1 VTLDHADILARSREG
16 APFSNNDQ
24 GDAWMGRN
32 CDRCL
37 RDAPFRNGINATGCP
52 ILLVAMCDRTPAEW
66 RQQRAGDRS
75 TYVCVEF
82 RAQGGARPH
91 RRREPR
97 SMDGLFERPKVAER

>member
-1 VTLDHADILARSREG
+1 VTLDVDDVLTRSRDEP
-16 APFSNNDQ
+16 AFSNNDHA
-24 GDAWMGRN
+24 DPWLARW

-52 ILLVAMCDRTPAEW
+52 ILLVAMLDRTPAEW
-66 RQQRAGDRS
+66 QEQKVGDRS

-91 RRREPR
+91 RRREVQA
-97 SMDGLFERPKVAER
+97 DGLFERPVIA